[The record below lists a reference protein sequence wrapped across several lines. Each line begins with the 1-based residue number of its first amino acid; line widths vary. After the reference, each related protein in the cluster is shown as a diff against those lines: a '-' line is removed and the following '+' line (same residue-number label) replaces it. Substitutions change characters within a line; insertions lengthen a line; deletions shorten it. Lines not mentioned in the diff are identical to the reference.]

1 MSSTLHGATL
11 IDGSGGD
18 PQTGQAVVVDGGVI
32 RSVGKNAGPQAESID
47 LSGLTLLPGLI
58 DAHTHLGYA
67 FPFVHFRDVGV
78 MPVAEMAARIFENCG
93 LALDAGFTTV
103 REMSGVDGGVVQAI
117 AAGLVRGPR
126 IFPSGPAL
134 STTGGHGSFEA
145 PFCNHDR
152 YLEVPGLVQKVIVC
166 DSPDAVRH
174 ATRTAFRR
182 GATQIKIFASGGVV
196 ALHGALSDAHFSVAE
211 LRAAVEEAEARDTY
225 VTAHCHNV
233 RSMQNCIEAGLKC
246 IEHGTYLDEATARAM
261 LAADVALVPTLAVVE
276 LMRTSHEMFGV
287 PASVVPRLA
296 DVGEAMLRSIHLA
309 RDVGLTI
316 GSGSDLLGSRQN
328 RRGLELVLKAR
339 ALGAMAAI
347 VSATSTNARI
357 MRLGDRAGT
366 VEAEKWADLIAVNGD
381 PLAEP
386 ELFDDPARVVFVMKA
401 GVVVKDTR

>member
-1 MSSTLHGATL
+1 MSYALAGANL
-11 IDGSGGD
+11 IDGTGGD
-18 PQTGQAVVVDGGVI
+18 PKKGLTVVVDGDTI
-32 RSVGKNAGPQAESID
+32 RSIGRDGERDCDVID

-78 MPVAEMAARIFENCG
+78 MPVAEMAALIFENCG

-166 DSPDAVRH
+166 DSPDEVRH
-174 ATRTAFRR
+174 AVRTAFRR

-211 LRAAVEEAEARDTY
+211 LRAAVEEAEARDSY

-233 RSMQNCIEAGLKC
+233 RSMRNCIEAGLKC
-246 IEHGTYLDEATARAM
+246 IEHGTYLDEPTAHAM
-261 LAADVALVPTLAVVE
+261 FAANVALVPTLAVVE
-276 LMRTSHEMFGV
+276 LMRNSHEQFGV

-296 DVGEAMLRSIHLA
+296 DVGDAMLRSIRLA
-309 RDVGLTI
+309 REVGLVI

-328 RRGLELVLKAR
+328 RRGLELTLKSHVL
-339 ALGAMAAI
+339 GPMEAI
-347 VSATSTNARI
+347 VSATATNARI
-357 MRLGDRAGT
+357 MRLADRAGT
-366 VEAEKWADLIAVNGD
+366 IEVGKWADLMAIDGD
-381 PLAEP
+381 PLADP
-386 ELFDDPARVVFVMKA
+386 GVFDDPARVVFVMKA
-401 GVVVKDTR
+401 GVVAKDTR